1 MLGWL
6 LLFIITGG
14 LFYKYRRTDINQNGE
29 EPSSP
34 SSSSVVSNVVIVVAI
49 LVFLVIFMAAVLY
62 AWLGTGP
69 GWTPKSVPNGT
80 LMVFDDGDWDVQIIK
95 MSPTVSITSV
105 HWYLLDDS
113 NRTKTEGM
121 VSDIYGYKEGEGKSV
136 IYIDNDFDAK
146 VSPGDKFVFYPGEG
160 ESNSSYSLADVTSL
174 NDYSFR
180 LKFEPTGDVIGDVPL
195 RPE

>member
-49 LVFLVIFMAAVLY
+49 LVFLVIFMAAILY
-62 AWLGTGP
+62 AWIEPLP
-69 GWTPKSVPNGT
+69 GYPKSPPYAT
-80 LMVFDDGDWDVQIIK
+80 LMVFDGDDEWDVQIIK

-180 LKFEPTGDVIGDVPL
+180 LKFDPTGDVIGDVPL